1 MSRVIN
7 MVKNIDSWAALL
19 IMILILIVVFLQIM
33 SRVIPGNA
41 ISWTIEVGEMLL
53 SALIWLAISVGVTNN
68 AHVSFDLIVKNLP
81 LKVRKVVVSINNFLF
96 MGYLVLL
103 GFFTVQVL
111 GHYLV
116 LSSTSTILGISM
128 FWVRMPILIG
138 CILTVIRL
146 AVKQYRI
153 FTGKEAITFSGSTQE
168 GGVE

>member
-81 LKVRKVVVSINNFLF
+81 PK
-96 MGYLVLL
+96 
-103 GFFTVQVL
+103 
-111 GHYLV
+111 
-116 LSSTSTILGISM
+116 
-128 FWVRMPILIG
+128 
-138 CILTVIRL
+138 
-146 AVKQYRI
+146 
-153 FTGKEAITFSGSTQE
+153 GKESGCKY
-168 GGVE
+168 